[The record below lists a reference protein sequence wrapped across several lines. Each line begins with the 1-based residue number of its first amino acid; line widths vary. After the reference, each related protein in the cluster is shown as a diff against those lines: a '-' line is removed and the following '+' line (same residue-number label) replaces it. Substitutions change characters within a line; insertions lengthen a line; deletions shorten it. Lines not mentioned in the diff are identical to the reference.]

1 MIKENK
7 LLILNTISKGGSVR
21 KLIHEGL
28 TFRKIST
35 LLEELVDED
44 LLQYKDERISL
55 TANGSK
61 FLKDGFFSI
70 KKSNKEDW
78 IEPEQRS
85 KILKIRDDF
94 IFLPLQSELDF

>member
-28 TFRKIST
+28 TFKKISL
-35 LLEELVDED
+35 LLEKLVDENF
-44 LLQYKDERISL
+44 LIYKDEKIKL
-55 TANGSK
+55 TDQGAE
-61 FLKDGFFSI
+61 FLKGGFDLI
-70 KKSNKEDW
+70 KKSNKKLW
-78 IEPEQRS
+78 IKPEERS
-85 KILKIRDDF
+85 KILKIREDF

>member
-28 TFRKIST
+28 TFRKISI
-35 LLEELVDED
+35 LLEKLVDEN
-44 LLQYKDERISL
+44 LLQYKNEKISL
-55 TANGSK
+55 TSKGSK
-61 FLKDGFFSI
+61 FLKDGYNSI
-70 KKSNKEDW
+70 KKSNKEEW
-78 IEPEQRS
+78 IKPEERS
-85 KILKIRDDF
+85 RILKIRDDF